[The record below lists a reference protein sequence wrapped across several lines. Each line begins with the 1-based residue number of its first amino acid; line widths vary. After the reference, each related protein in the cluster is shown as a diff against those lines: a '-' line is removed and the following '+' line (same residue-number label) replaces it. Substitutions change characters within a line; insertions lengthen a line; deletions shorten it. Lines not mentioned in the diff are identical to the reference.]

1 MLENTLYRLQN
12 NMGLTVVYFG
22 GSITEGSGSSV
33 YDNCWAA
40 KTTAFLREGYPNCEI
55 KHVSAAIGGTGT
67 MLGVYRCD
75 RDVCS
80 HHPDLVFFEYC
91 VNDMNGDFMTLANN
105 TESIIRKIRACN
117 PFCDI
122 VFVYTLTWNTADI
135 MAHGDMQSAK
145 AAHSAVAYYYGLP
158 QVDVG
163 EVLFLHIARK
173 FHEGETP
180 AWMTYTTDAVHPN
193 DAGYQIYTDTLC
205 DHLRTW
211 FEKADKIDALIPH
224 RHPKLLFDPAVSH
237 IGAHMDDACL
247 TAEHDGKW
255 TRVDHSLCGKYPRY
269 LECAEPGSTL
279 TFSFEGTR
287 IDLFW
292 MYARDSGDLIFSIDG
307 GEEHT
312 VSTWDDYCKICNR
325 AGLGTLISGLP
336 AGPHTL
342 TLRVSENKHPESEGH
357 AVRIGAFLV
366 L

>member
-1 MLENTLYRLQN
+1 MLENTRYRLEN
-12 NMGLTVVYFG
+12 NLGLTVVYFG
-22 GSITEGSGSSV
+22 GSITEGSGASV

-40 KTTAFLREGYPNCEI
+40 KTTAYFKNNYPACEI
-55 KHVSAAIGGTGT
+55 NHVSAAIGGTGT

-105 TESIIRKIRACN
+105 TEAIIRKIRAQN

-122 VFVYTLTWNTADI
+122 VFVYTMTWNTADI

-145 AAHSAVAYYYGLP
+145 AAHTAMAYYYGLP

-163 EVLFLHIARK
+163 EVLFTHIARK
-173 FHEGETP
+173 LHEGETP

-193 DAGYQIYTDTLC
+193 DEGYQIYSDTIFS
-205 DHLRTW
+205 HLDAW
-211 FEKADKIDALIPH
+211 LEKAETIEALI
-224 RHPKLLFDPAVSH
+224 RHKNPPLLFGERSH
-237 IGAHMDDACL
+237 IGAHMDDATM
-247 TAEHDGKW
+247 TADHDDKW
-255 TRVDHSLCGKYPRY
+255 HRSEHSLCGKYPRY
-269 LECAEPGSTL
+269 LECTEPGGTL
-279 TFSFEGTR
+279 TFAFEGTR
-287 IDLFW
+287 VDLFW

-325 AGLGTLISGLP
+325 SGLGTLISGLP
-336 AGPHTL
+336 MGPHTL
-342 TLRVSENKHPESEGH
+342 KLRVSDQKHTESEGY